1 MSDYRA
7 PVKDM
12 RFVMD
17 ELAGFKELSQLP
29 GYEDATPDLADAGP

>member
-1 MSDYRA
+1 MSDYIA

-17 ELAGFKELSQLP
+17 ELAGYKELSQYTELGGSLTVFALP
-29 GYEDATPDLADAGP
+29 N

>member
-17 ELAGFKELSQLP
+17 ELAGYKELSQYPMALP
-29 GYEDATPDLADAGP
+29 